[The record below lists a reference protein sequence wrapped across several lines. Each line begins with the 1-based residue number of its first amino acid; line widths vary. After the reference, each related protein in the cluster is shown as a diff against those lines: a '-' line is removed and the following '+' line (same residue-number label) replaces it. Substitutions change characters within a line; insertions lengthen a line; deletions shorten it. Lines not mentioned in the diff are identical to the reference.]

1 MSVRFALAGKNKSLV
16 LFCAL
21 LFFACKS
28 SPSARAE
35 PTEQSSTERRKAGGS
50 DAPKIRASAPAVPRP
65 STNMTAGYPWFDGKT
80 ANVPRAVDTLEDRF
94 APEPGF
100 ERVKLESQSFGAFLR
115 RLPLA
120 AANTPVL
127 SNRGEEIRAGDHP
140 NVAAVVA
147 IDVGAKDLQQCAD
160 AVIRMHA
167 EWRYARGARDHAYR
181 AASGT
186 RLSFAQFAAGD
197 RLRVDGNQLSFVRS
211 AKAQEPSHELLRLWL
226 DDVFGWA
233 NTGALARDA
242 QRVKW
247 ENVRPGDFFVLTG
260 VPFGHAVL
268 VVDMAKDARGRKAFL
283 LTQSF
288 VPAQNVHVLR
298 PNEQKTWFV
307 VDDADGAVKT
317 PFWDPF
323 PFDSLRR
330 LPE

>member
-1 MSVRFALAGKNKSLV
+1 MSDQFPFAAKSFTSCALV
-16 LFCAL
+16 AL
-21 LFFACKS
+21 LFLACKT

-35 PTEQSSTERRKAGGS
+35 PTAQNSTKTQST
-50 DAPKIRASAPAVPRP
+50 SAPAPETVRP
-65 STNMTAGYPWFDGKT
+65 GSPAPNRAPKDITTGYPWFDEKT
-80 ANVPRAVDTLEDRF
+80 PEVPEPRDTIEDRF

-100 ERVKLESQSFGAFLR
+100 ERVKLEAGSFGAFLR

-120 AANTPVL
+120 APNTPVL
-127 SNRGEEIRAGDHP
+127 SYRGEVIRAGDHP

-147 IDVGAKDLQQCAD
+147 IDIGRKDLQQCAD
-160 AVIRMHA
+160 AVIRLHA
-167 EWRYARGARDHAYR
+167 EWRYAQGARDHSYR

-186 RLSFAQFAAGD
+186 TLSFTQFAAGD
-197 RLRVDGNQLSFVRS
+197 RLRVEGNQLSFVRS
-211 AKAQEPSHELLRLWL
+211 AKAQEPSHGLLRLWL

-247 ENVRPGDFFVLTG
+247 SEVRPGDFFVLTG

-268 VVDMAKDARGRKAFL
+268 VVDMAKDAQGRKAFL

-298 PNEQKTWFV
+298 PDTRHVWFV
-307 VDDADGAVKT
+307 VDEAEGSVTT
-317 PFWDPF
+317 PFWEPF
-323 PFDSLRR
+323 PFASLRR
-330 LPE
+330 LPG